1 MKTILLVR
9 LRAGLHKV
17 GVLAKM
23 LSLQFCLKGC
33 VGGLG
38 VDGLL
43 LKDWQDA
50 HWLLEEFKARSK
62 IHAKVTSHPDDSFA
76 HVFLL
81 FQDEPTQKDDIRMSI

>member
-1 MKTILLVR
+1 M
-9 LRAGLHKV
+9 GLGEV
-17 GVLAKM
+17 GMFSKM
-23 LSLQFCLKGC
+23 LSLQLGLEGL
-33 VGGLG
+33 VRRLG

-50 HWLLEEFKARSK
+50 HWLLEELKARSK

-81 FQDEPTQKDDIRMSI
+81 FQHEPTQKDDIQMSI

>member
-1 MKTILLVR
+1 MGLCEVGILS
-9 LRAGLHKV
+9 
-17 GVLAKM
+17 KM
-23 LSLQFCLKGC
+23 LSLQLGLEGL
-33 VGGLG
+33 VRRLG

-43 LKDWQDA
+43 LEDWQDA

-81 FQDEPTQKDDIRMSI
+81 FQHEPAQKDDIQMSI